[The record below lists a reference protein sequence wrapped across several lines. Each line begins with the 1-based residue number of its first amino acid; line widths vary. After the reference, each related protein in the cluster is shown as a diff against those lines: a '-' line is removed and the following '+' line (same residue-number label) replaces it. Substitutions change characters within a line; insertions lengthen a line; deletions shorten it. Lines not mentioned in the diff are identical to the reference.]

1 MKHSL
6 LLLITLV
13 AFSGCVTHKSR
24 KEQSKLAQF
33 YHNTT
38 AKYNGWFNANEL
50 LELSIQRLKDQHH
63 DNYNEILPIYEY
75 AAVENAD
82 AVKAD
87 LDEAIKKVSVVV
99 TLHEYSDWSDDCYHL
114 IGKALYLK
122 KDYEAAENAYEFYMD
137 EFLPNGKRAEIKAR
151 KGKKGSSVKKS
162 GASAQAKAANKRK
175 KELQKAR
182 EKAEKERKAYNK
194 ALRNQNKKGK
204 PAKEVKRKGTT
215 KAADGETKIKTSEDK
230 KYDATK
236 AEIRAK
242 NKLEGE
248 QSGILIH
255 ESVYDEA
262 ILWLA
267 KTYIERENWTGAD
280 FQLRRLESD
289 DILFPKVREELPV
302 VRAYYHMKRRN
313 YPQVIPFLE
322 QAIERASKR
331 NAKARY
337 SYILAQLYDRAS
349 DPQKAA
355 EWYEKSL
362 AYSNQY
368 EMEFNTELS
377 IIRSGVKN
385 KTLSK
390 DDAMARLEKMVKDFK
405 NQPYLGRI
413 YYLMAGIAKDEND
426 IPSAINYLEQSV
438 ANIKDDKFQ
447 EIESQYMLATLYLQ
461 TQDYVSAEG
470 AYKACLAV
478 MKDTDP
484 RYKEVK
490 KFADN
495 LTDIAVNL
503 TTIKLQDS
511 LLVLSYKTE
520 DELKELAKVIKK
532 QKQEEA
538 EKAAAI
544 AAQNAKAANAS
555 NIKNPINNPIADQR
569 GGPSTGGIATPGVQ
583 SGSSSTIFWAF
594 DSKQIKKTKR
604 EFDRTWGD
612 IPLTD
617 FWRVSNLSNQY
628 ASTAEQTGTGEVAAI
643 GVYESEIQD
652 FFKDVPKTD
661 SARTINHNLIRKSM
675 LLLGGLYR
683 DRLEENESSIEVLEE
698 LLKRYPDAPE
708 KLEVYYQLY
717 LSSVAALDDARA
729 QLYKNKILSEFPNSR
744 FAKVLSDPNFA
755 ASQKS
760 DLEKLNH
767 YYEETYQMVQ
777 DGKYKEVLERMHTL
791 EDKFGAKNVLM
802 AKFDLLKAMCM
813 GAEIGQEAYIDGL
826 KSVIANYPNSP
837 EEKKAKDIML
847 LLGKGSGSAEYGAK
861 GLEAANFTL
870 DDNELH
876 FVIVYVENQDEIKMS
891 VSDTKIAIAEFNNEF
906 FKLDNLKMSNLVFDP
921 AKNHSLILIRSF
933 ATKEKSMEYY
943 KAIER
948 NKAKF
953 LPANAKF
960 KAYPITQ
967 KNYREVIKAR
977 TLDTYQPFFQ
987 EFYLNS
993 KN

>member
-1 MKHSL
+1 MKYSL
-6 LLLITLV
+6 LILLTLV
-13 AFSGCVTHKSR
+13 AISGCVTHKSR

-50 LELSIQRLKDQHH
+50 VELSIQRLEDQHH

-99 TLHEYSDWSDDCYHL
+99 TLHEYSDWSDDCYLL

-137 EFLPNGKRAEIKAR
+137 EFLPNGKRAEIKPR
-151 KGKKGSSVKKS
+151 KGKKGSSAKKA
-162 GASAQAKAANKRK
+162 GTSAEAKAANKRK

-194 ALRNQNKKGK
+194 ALRSQNKKGK
-204 PAKEVKRKGTT
+204 PAKEVERKGTT
-215 KAADGETKIKTSEDK
+215 KAADGETKIITKDDK

-236 AEIRAK
+236 AELREKAK
-242 NKLEGE
+242 AEGE
-248 QSGILIH
+248 QSGILTH

-267 KTYIERENWTGAD
+267 KSYIERENWTGAD
-280 FQLRRLESD
+280 FQLRRLEAD

-322 QAIERASKR
+322 QAIEQATKR
-331 NAKARY
+331 NDKARY
-337 SYILAQLYDRAS
+337 SYILAQLHDRAGE
-349 DPQKAA
+349 PQKAA

-362 AYSNQY
+362 AYSSQY

-385 KTLSK
+385 KTITK
-390 DDAMARLEKMVKDFK
+390 DDAIVRLEKMIKDFK

-426 IPSAINYLEQSV
+426 IDGAISYLEQSV

-447 EIESQYMLATLYLQ
+447 EIESQYMLATLNMQ
-461 TQDYVSAEG
+461 KQDYIAAES

-490 KFADN
+490 KFAEN

-511 LLVLSYKTE
+511 LLVLSYKSE
-520 DELKELAKVIKK
+520 EELKELAKLIKK

-538 EKAAAI
+538 DKAAAI
-544 AAQNAKAANAS
+544 AAQNARNANAS
-555 NIKNPINNPIADQR
+555 NIKNPLNNPIADR
-569 GGPSTGGIATPGVQ
+569 NGGGIPVGVNASGATPVTSSTG
-583 SGSSSTIFWAF
+583 IFWAF
-594 DSKQIKKTKR
+594 DSKQVKKERR

-628 ASTAEQTGTGEVAAI
+628 ASTAEQVGTSDVASV

-661 SARTINHNLIRKSM
+661 SARAVNHNLIRKSM

-683 DRLEENESSIEVLEE
+683 DRLEDNASSIEVLED

-729 QLYKNKILSEFPNSR
+729 QLYKSKILAEFPNSR
-744 FAKVLSDPNFA
+744 FAKVLSDPNYA

-760 DLEKLNH
+760 DLEKLNN

-777 DGKYKEVLERMHTL
+777 DGQYAEVLDRLRTL

-813 GAEIGQEAYIDGL
+813 GAQIGQEAYIDGL
-826 KSVIANYPNSP
+826 KYVIANYPNSE

-847 LLGKGSGSAEYGAK
+847 LLGKGSGAAEYGAK

-870 DDNELH
+870 DENELH
-876 FVIVYVENQDEIKMS
+876 FVIVYVENQDEIKIS
-891 VSDTKIAIAEFNNEF
+891 VSDTKIAIAEFNNQF

-933 ATKEKSMEYY
+933 ATKEKAMEYY
-943 KAIER
+943 SSVER
-948 NKAKF
+948 NKPKF
-953 LPANAKF
+953 LPENAKF

-977 TLDTYQPFFQ
+977 TLDTYQPFFE
-987 EFYLNS
+987 EFYLN
-993 KN
+993 KK